1 ENGNAELVADAVV
14 PPLPSF
20 PHNSKTAKYGA
31 LIGLLIGLLLV
42 VWIGRRDRRIR
53 DASSVEDAYG
63 VPLLG
68 TVSDKQAA
76 TLGEARAGRSAY
88 TTEAFARLGASLRYL
103 NVDRDI
109 HTVMVTSASAREGR
123 STVALQLAIAEA
135 MAGSDRVLLLEADL
149 RGPVLARALGEQARP
164 GLSEV
169 LSRSA
174 SLQDALRSVRIGGS
188 QDGTSPGAR
197 ISVLPAGAVPPN
209 PLELIES
216 ESMTWLMNTL
226 KDSFDLIVI
235 DSPPISVVP
244 DAIPLL
250 ARVSG
255 VVLVGRIGV
264 TTRAAAAAMREQLAQ
279 AGAHTLGV
287 VAMSVPDPKV
297 YRFNLRRRS
306 LRTPRSRGSL
316 AR

>member
-1 ENGNAELVADAVV
+1 MV
-14 PPLPSF
+14 
-20 PHNSKTAKYGA
+20 
-31 LIGLLIGLLLV
+31 GLLIGLLLV

-53 DASSVEDAYG
+53 DPASVEDAYG
-63 VPLLG
+63 VPLIG
-68 TVSDKQAA
+68 TVSDTQAA
-76 TLGEARAGRSAY
+76 TLGAARAGRSVA
-88 TTEAFARLGASLRYL
+88 TADAFDLLRASLRYF
-103 NVDRDI
+103 NVDRDV
-109 HTVMVTSASAREGR
+109 HTLMVTSASAREGR

-135 MAGSDRVLLLEADL
+135 MAGGDRVLLLEADL
-149 RGPVLARALGEQARP
+149 RGPVFAQALGEAPRP

-174 SLQDALRSVRIGGS
+174 RLADALRTVQVGGS
-188 QDGTSPGAR
+188 EDGTSPGVR
-197 ISVLPAGAVPPN
+197 LSVLPGGAVPPN

-226 KDSFDLIVI
+226 KESFDLIVI
-235 DSPPISVVP
+235 DTPPISLVP

-264 TTRAAAAAMREQLAQ
+264 TTRGAAGTMREHLAQ

-287 VAMSVPDPKV
+287 VATSVPARKP
-297 YRFNLRRRS
+297 YRFRLPWRS
-306 LRTPRSRGSL
+306 ARTPPRGSL
-316 AR
+316 AH